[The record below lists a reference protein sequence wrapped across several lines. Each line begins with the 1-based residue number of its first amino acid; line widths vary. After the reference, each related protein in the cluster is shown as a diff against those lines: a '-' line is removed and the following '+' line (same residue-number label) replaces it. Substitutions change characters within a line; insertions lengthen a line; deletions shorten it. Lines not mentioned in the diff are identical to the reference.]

1 MSQIMDF
8 LIKALSEGMANM
20 PSSRRLALAWFALLG
35 GIAILVGLGF
45 AGGILLDFEVAS
57 RVSLYA
63 TTLDFIYWV
72 FATGLGVAGGVL
84 GLTKIA
90 GKKKGGDEDV

>member
-1 MSQIMDF
+1 MNKFMDF
-8 LIKALSEGMANM
+8 LLKALSEGMANM

-35 GIAILVGLGF
+35 GVLLLVGLGF
-45 AGGILLDFEVAS
+45 AGAVLYGFEPAV

-72 FATGLGVAGGVL
+72 FATGIGATAGVL

-90 GKKKGGDEDV
+90 GKRGGTDDV